1 MPSEPSNST
10 NPPVPV
16 HSTGSIKEPTLRVTD
31 YSRRT
36 LENPS
41 LRPVKQ
47 LKSLC
52 IEAIV
57 TNFRMYD
64 NINMLPDSDVESI
77 TAALTTLVGSDDATL
92 ETTIASIHSEPYWR
106 RCCMD
111 RWKSCHPM
119 MTVGSWKQQYLENHT
134 RDLLEGYD
142 QQTVG
147 EFALKKQLAIVA
159 DHVYAVEVRQLLSHL
174 SPVVISTAL
183 PKMSVLKVT
192 YGVQRPLRMDY
203 NRMLF
208 GMQMPDATAW
218 AQVLKQTTCLT
229 MLDLS
234 GNLIDDDMTRFMSLG
249 LKENSTVTHLDLSHN
264 KIGNRGL
271 RQLAK
276 ALGSNSVL
284 TNLNLC
290 DNQIHADGGRYLGRA
305 LKANQVLL
313 HLDLR
318 LNRLAD
324 GGGRMLFYGMHLNAS
339 CPLLSLDVSSNA
351 LGLEAARALGELLQ
365 DDPPLHR
372 IDLSGNFIEEE
383 GAQAIKKALVDNS
396 NLWHVVLKKNHIPDQ
411 MEREIEEEV
420 HNKKMD
426 YNMPPDA
433 EAAEFMR

>member
-1 MPSEPSNST
+1 MSNSSA
-10 NPPVPV
+10 PVPGA
-16 HSTGSIKEPTLRVTD
+16 STGSIKEPTLRVTD
-31 YSRRT
+31 YSSRT
-36 LENPS
+36 LENAA

-47 LKSLC
+47 LKSRC
-52 IEAIV
+52 IEVIV
-57 TNFRMYD
+57 TNFRRYD
-64 NINMLPDSDVESI
+64 DEINRLPDQDVESI
-77 TAALTTLVGSDDATL
+77 TAALSTLIDGDEATL
-92 ETTIASIHSEPYWR
+92 KTTIRSIHSEPYWR

-119 MTVGSWKQQYLENHT
+119 MQVSSWKQQYLENHA
-134 RDLLEGYD
+134 RDLLEAFD
-142 QQTVG
+142 QQTMP
-147 EFALKKQLAIVA
+147 EHELKEQLKVA
-159 DHVYAVEVRQLLSHL
+159 ENFVFAVEVRQLLSHL
-174 SPVVISTAL
+174 SPVVISEAL
-183 PKMSVLKVT
+183 PNMTVFKVT

-218 AQVLKQTTCLT
+218 AQVLKQTTSLT

-249 LKENSTVTHLDLSHN
+249 LKENSTITHLDLSHN

-276 ALGSNSVL
+276 ALGSTSVL

-305 LKANQVLL
+305 LKTNQVLL

-324 GGGRMLFYGMHLNAS
+324 GGGRMLFYGMHLNDG

-351 LGLEAARALGELLQ
+351 LGLEAAKALGEFLQ
-365 DDPPLHR
+365 DDPPLHK

-383 GAQAIKKALVDNS
+383 GATSIKKALVDNA
-396 NLWHVVLKKNHIPDQ
+396 NLWNVVLKKNHIPDV
-411 MEREIEEEV
+411 MEREIEEDV
-420 HNKKMD
+420 HNKKM
-426 YNMPPDA
+426 NFNLPPDS
-433 EAAEFMR
+433 EAFEFMR